1 MADSTGLRSDEEI
14 EAARIGG
21 AELHNAPIYLAPYSS
36 EWPALFEREA
46 ARVRDVLGDRVVM
59 LEHVGSTSVPGLSA
73 KPRIDMLL
81 VVDDSADEASYVP
94 PMVAAGYTLRIRE
107 RDWHEHRLFKGPDT
121 DINLH
126 VHTVGCAEIERM
138 LGFRDR
144 LRSNEHDRVV
154 YEQKKQELG
163 QRTWKYVQLY
173 ADAKSEVVEDII
185 SRTSA
190 SGAVCITH

>member
-94 PMVAAGYTLRIRE
+94 PMEAAGYTLRIRE